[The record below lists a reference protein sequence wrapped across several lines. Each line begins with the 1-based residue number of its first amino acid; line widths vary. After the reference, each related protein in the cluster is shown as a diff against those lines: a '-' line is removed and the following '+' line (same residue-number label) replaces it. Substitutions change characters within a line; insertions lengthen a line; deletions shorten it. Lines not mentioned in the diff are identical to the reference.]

1 MPGKIGK
8 YEIVRTLG
16 TGASCKVKLAIDSES
31 GRKVAIKVIN
41 DNMDQALKQL
51 VMAEVKAMENLKH
64 DNVITQVHYGE
75 DMYEKSNKDKCRIV
89 SYIVLEL
96 ALGGELFDF
105 VANSGRFEEP
115 VARYYFK
122 QILEGLDYVH

>member
-1 MPGKIGK
+1 
-8 YEIVRTLG
+8 
-16 TGASCKVKLAIDSES
+16 
-31 GRKVAIKVIN
+31 
-41 DNMDQALKQL
+41 
-51 VMAEVKAMENLKH
+51 
-64 DNVITQVHYGE
+64 
-75 DMYEKSNKDKCRIV
+75 MYEKSNKDKCRIV